1 MKGIIGKI
9 TTKIRDV
16 TENHGFVCDAC
27 GSEVF
32 SYPHER
38 LCADCEKSVYHAGV
52 NACTKCGR
60 EVQGIGVCLTCKSSL
75 PKFTKGIAAF
85 VYRGETAALVN
96 RVKNGT
102 PRLAR
107 YFGENMARLFAE
119 QFPNYAKEG
128 NSLLLVPV
136 PLTKEK
142 LRQRG
147 YNQSE
152 RLAQAVQ
159 EELHFLGFTAETDT
173 DILQKMKDV
182 SEQKHMGK
190 AERAANVAGVYHVHK
205 RKACKGRTVLLI
217 DDIMTTGATG
227 SECAAR
233 LLGAG
238 AKEVY
243 LLVAAA
249 LPEK

>member
-9 TTKIRDV
+9 TTKIRDI

-27 GSEVF
+27 GNEVF
-32 SYPHER
+32 SYPYER
-38 LCADCEKSVYHAGV
+38 LCADCEKSVYHIGV
-52 NACTKCGR
+52 NACPKCGR
-60 EVQGIGVCLTCKSSL
+60 ETKTKGVCLTCKSTM

-85 VYRGETAALVN
+85 VYRGETASLVN

-107 YFGENMARLFAE
+107 YFGENMARLFA
-119 QFPNYAKEG
+119 QRFPHYAQEG

-142 LRQRG
+142 FRQRG

-152 RLAQAVQ
+152 RLAQAV
-159 EELHFLGFTAETDT
+159 EEEFCILGFTAETDT
-173 DILQKMKDV
+173 DILEKKKDI

-190 AERAANVAGVYHVHK
+190 AQRAANVAGVYHVRK
-205 RKACKGRTVLLI
+205 RKTCKDRTVILI